1 LIWIK
6 RAAFAEIYKR
16 LNIENDKTMRTN
28 STENI
33 SNNQKAEN
41 APRSRE
47 IFSRAYGFHRLH
59 IEQQIQSRLLD
70 KERRN
75 MFNSLGKR
83 KRHTLKI
90 ILWLTIIV
98 VISLTKWPQERKERH
113 DYDIYKNNH
122 PDIPKLVVTVVDLE
136 YLGIEKDSPG
146 QLSSHYHSKRKETNT
161 SCPKKKKSTTK
172 FIPTKRGW

>member
-1 LIWIK
+1 MIWIK
-6 RAAFAEIYKR
+6 RAAFAEIFKR
-16 LNIENDKTMRTN
+16 LNIKYDKTLRTN

-75 MFNSLGKR
+75 M
-83 KRHTLKI
+83 
-90 ILWLTIIV
+90 
-98 VISLTKWPQERKERH
+98 
-113 DYDIYKNNH
+113 
-122 PDIPKLVVTVVDLE
+122 
-136 YLGIEKDSPG
+136 
-146 QLSSHYHSKRKETNT
+146 
-161 SCPKKKKSTTK
+161 
-172 FIPTKRGW
+172 